1 MKAVCLLF
9 VSAIIGQGV
18 FAQLNDTTALVY
30 TMRPSYKMARKH
42 KIAANTLTAFG
53 FATLGVGLLFGMA
66 TISEAQKEASQYP
79 LVVADGLFGTQ
90 TEMEQPDT
98 EKYLYPAIGFIGAS
112 IPLLVVG
119 SIERRKAR
127 LSLYAASRERMVVS
141 IGHPAQQMTM
151 GLTLSI
157 PLGKLTE
164 SR

>member
-9 VSAIIGQGV
+9 ITAIISPGI

-30 TMRPSYKMARKH
+30 TMQPSFKMARKH
-42 KIAANTLTAFG
+42 KIAGNTLTAFG
-53 FATLGVGLLFGMA
+53 FATLGVGLLFGMGA
-66 TISEAQKEASQYP
+66 ISEAQKEASQYP
-79 LVVADGLFGTQ
+79 TLVVDGFFGTD
-90 TEMEQPDT
+90 TEMEPPNT

-127 LSLYAASRERMVVS
+127 LSLYAAGRERMVVS
-141 IGHPAQQMTM
+141 IGNPAQQMTM

-164 SR
+164 GR